1 MVSRTKVSKRRRKAK
16 KTASGQ
22 TRKRKLRAKGSTPKF
37 SIHPG
42 K

>member
-16 KTASGQ
+16 KTKSGQ
-22 TRKRKLRAKGSTPKF
+22 PRKRKLRAKGSTPKF
-37 SIHPG
+37 AVHAG